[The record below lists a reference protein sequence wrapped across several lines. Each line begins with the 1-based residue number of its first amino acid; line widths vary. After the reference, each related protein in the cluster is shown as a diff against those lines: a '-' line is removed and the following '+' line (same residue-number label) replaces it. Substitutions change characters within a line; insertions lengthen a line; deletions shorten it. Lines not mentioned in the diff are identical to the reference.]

1 MGKLW
6 VQSVWL
12 IWIFFAN
19 LASPAPY
26 SMLLLPRWP
35 PHCSLDEAQAKAK
48 EESSPSSSGS
58 SSSSTY
64 NCLYRCAKL
73 YSYAYDNS
81 RRASL
86 YSRRTA
92 DGLCSRTYDDCC
104 TCAIS
109 LCSDIRVCSSW
120 HCLRHDQRQASL
132 LVRQSFAA
140 LALGNCFLR
149 RC

>member
-1 MGKLW
+1 
-6 VQSVWL
+6 
-12 IWIFFAN
+12 
-19 LASPAPY
+19 
-26 SMLLLPRWP
+26 MLLLPRWP
-35 PHCSLDEAQAKAK
+35 PRCSLDEAQAKAK

-58 SSSSTY
+58 SSSSTYY

-92 DGLCSRTYDDCC
+92 DGLCSRTADGLCNHTYDDCC

-109 LCSDIRVCSSW
+109 LCSSTCAISLCSGWNS
-120 HCLRHDQRQASL
+120 
-132 LVRQSFAA
+132 
-140 LALGNCFLR
+140 LGNTMKRHSLTSGTVKWLTITSLIVSSCRLSWPWEILLR
-149 RC
+149 SC